1 MVLPL
6 NQELEPQVSET
17 DRNYTYTDV
26 VKEWYYQIEL
36 TGLTVGDKIA
46 VEDCYE
52 VN

>member
-1 MVLPL
+1 MALTL
-6 NQELEPQVSET
+6 NQELEPKVSET
-17 DRNYTYTDV
+17 DKSYTYTDV

-36 TGLTVGDKIA
+36 TGLTVDDKLA